1 MRSQEIPE
9 HNVHKQL
16 RIVWLFV
23 KYAEVKEA
31 RVKEEDL
38 PPMETKNRGNPGPMI
53 TKDEAIKA
61 LDSLY
66 QTFMEPFAGPCEGAK
81 LRTERIG

>member
-1 MRSQEIPE
+1 MRSQKIPE
-9 HNVHKQL
+9 NNVHKQL

-31 RVKEEDL
+31 KVNEKDL
-38 PPMETKNRGNPGPMI
+38 PPREAEKRGNPGPVI
-53 TKDEAIKA
+53 TKDDAIKA

-66 QTFMEPFAGPCEGAK
+66 LTLMEPFAGPCEGAK
-81 LRTERIG
+81 LRTERFG